1 MKKFAFLFL
10 TLPFFL
16 LSCGDDDEPTTEH
29 KNVTVELEYSSESL
43 SILKEGAMFTLDS
56 EPVYNKSD
64 WSTAFENTESEEYQ
78 FILIKQNL
86 DLTKKSTFSFKQKKV
101 NFLLQCSYGFK
112 DEAGEDGDSEFNIN
126 TKFTIKINDK
136 VVKTGTLET
145 LSSWQKYITYSE

>member
-16 LSCGDDDEPTTEH
+16 LSCGDDDEPTTEY
-29 KNVTVELEYSSESL
+29 KDVTVELEYSSESL

-78 FILIKQNL
+78 FVLIKQNL
-86 DLTKKSTFSFKQKKV
+86 DLTNKSIFSFKQKKV
-101 NFLLQCSYGFK
+101 NFLLQCSYSFK
-112 DEAGEDGDSEFNIN
+112 DESREDYEFNVD
-126 TKFTIKINDK
+126 TKVTIKINGK
-136 VVKTGTLET
+136 VVKTGTLEA
-145 LSSWQKYITYSE
+145 LSSWQKYINYSE